1 MTVRE
6 IKEYIRKRMVDLR
19 LDTDIYEKSTYR
31 IKQINVTKSNDEKI
45 DELENVYLMLD
56 QLDESKN
63 AHYIEID
70 NRIDETEPLEYKCS
84 NCKKLF
90 YYDEVYNYC
99 VNCGSKMENAREIL
113 GE

>member
-1 MTVRE
+1 MTVE
-6 IKEYIRKRMVDLR
+6 EVKEYINDCIK
-19 LDTDIYEKSTYR
+19 DINRTPYL
-31 IKQINVTKSNDEKI
+31 DEKYNI
-45 DELENVYLMLD
+45 ISIGFLTVKSMLD
-56 QLDESKN
+56 QLDEPKN